1 MTLRVGIAG
10 YGLAGRY
17 FHAPLLKGCGFEVV
31 AIQTSNEERK
41 QHALSDFP
49 DTTVVAT
56 IEELVSKELDL
67 VVVASANLVHA
78 EHAIAAI
85 NAGIPVVVDKPMGRT
100 LVETELI
107 VNAAKKASVGLSTFF
122 NRRWDSDAL
131 TIKKVLASG
140 VLGEVHRIDS
150 RFERFR
156 PELNATSWREN
167 MSAAD
172 GGGQL
177 LDLQP
182 HLISTAIDW
191 FGKAELVTATVRSLR
206 GGADDDSVL
215 VLRHA
220 SGTISYLS
228 ASAVVGAPGPRIR
241 ILGTK
246 GALVIND
253 LDPQEALLRAGKYP
267 EGGTWTVPT
276 NSRAFI
282 HRGDEIEEIKSL
294 PHVPMSHPFVE
305 RLIGSIRRE
314 LLDHTFFWTVTD
326 LEHKLRHYQGYYNQH
341 RTHSGRDGATPVDSD
356 VNRVVDINQ
365 FRWEKYCRGLFELPV
380 AA

>member
-10 YGLAGRY
+10 FGLAGRY
-17 FHAPLLKGCGFEVV
+17 FHAPLLKGCGFNVV
-31 AIQTSNEERK
+31 AIQTSNPQRA
-41 QHALSDFP
+41 QHAREDFP
-49 DTTVVAT
+49 STSVVLSV
-56 IEELVSKELDL
+56 EELVLLDL
-67 VVVASANLVHA
+67 DLIVVASANLVHA
-78 EHAIAAI
+78 EQAIAAI

-100 LVETELI
+100 LAETELI
-107 VNAAKKASVGLSTFF
+107 INAGKKAGVPVTTFF

-140 VLGEVHRIDS
+140 ILGEVHRIDS

-156 PELNATSWREN
+156 PELNAASWREN
-167 MSAAD
+167 MSPSD

-177 LDLQP
+177 LDLHP

-215 VLRHA
+215 VLRHE
-220 SGTISYLS
+220 SGAMSYLS

-241 ILGTK
+241 ILGTQ

-253 LDPQEALLRAGKYP
+253 LDPQEALLRAGKFP

-276 NSRAFI
+276 SSKAFL
-282 HRGDEIEEIKSL
+282 HRGEVVEEIESVPGNYGHFYKQVESAINDGTAWPVSNEDASL
-294 PHVPMSHPFVE
+294 VAKIIDEAREVATHV
-305 RLIGSIRRE
+305 
-314 LLDHTFFWTVTD
+314 
-326 LEHKLRHYQGYYNQH
+326 
-341 RTHSGRDGATPVDSD
+341 
-356 VNRVVDINQ
+356 
-365 FRWEKYCRGLFELPV
+365 
-380 AA
+380 

>member
-1 MTLRVGIAG
+1 MEKSGGLLSYRIVSMSLRVGIAG

-17 FHAPLLKGCGFEVV
+17 FHAPLLKGCGFDVA
-31 AIQTSNEERK
+31 AIQTSNSERLS
-41 QHALSDFP
+41 HALLDFP
-49 DTTVVAT
+49 NTTVVAT
-56 IEELVSKELDL
+56 IEELVAKKLDL

-78 EHAIAAI
+78 QHALAAI
-85 NAGIPVVVDKPMGRT
+85 KAGIPVVVDKPMGRT
-100 LVETELI
+100 FSETEEI
-107 VNAAKKASVGLSTFF
+107 ISAGKSAGIAVSTFF

-140 VLGEVHRIDS
+140 VLGQVYRMDS

-156 PELNATSWREN
+156 PDLNATSWREN
-167 MSAAD
+167 MSASD

-191 FGKAELVTATVRSLR
+191 FGKAQLVTASVRSLR

-215 VLRHA
+215 VLRHDN
-220 SGTISYLS
+220 GVMSYLS

-246 GALVIND
+246 GALVINE

-267 EGGTWTVPT
+267 VKGTWEFPT
-276 NSRAFI
+276 TSQAFI
-282 HRGDEIEEIKSL
+282 HRGDVIEEIESIPGNYGHFYKA
-294 PHVPMSHPFVE
+294 VE
-305 RLIGSIRRE
+305 MAITTGSAWPIPNSEALLVAQLIDQAREIGSRA
-314 LLDHTFFWTVTD
+314 F
-326 LEHKLRHYQGYYNQH
+326 
-341 RTHSGRDGATPVDSD
+341 
-356 VNRVVDINQ
+356 
-365 FRWEKYCRGLFELPV
+365 
-380 AA
+380 

>member
-1 MTLRVGIAG
+1 VTLRVGIAG

-31 AIQTSNEERK
+31 AIQTSNAERK
-41 QHALSDFP
+41 QQAKSDFP
-49 DTTVVAT
+49 ETTVVAT
-56 IEELVSKELDL
+56 IEELVERNLDL

-78 EHAIAAI
+78 KHALAAI
-85 NAGIPVVVDKPMGRT
+85 NAGIPVVVDKPMGRSFA
-100 LVETELI
+100 ETQLI
-107 VNAAKKASVGLSTFF
+107 VNAAKQAGVGLTTFF

-131 TIKKVLASG
+131 TIKKVLVSG
-140 VLGEVHRIDS
+140 VLGEIHRIDS

-156 PELNATSWREN
+156 PELNPGSWREN

-191 FGKAELVTATVRSLR
+191 FGKAELVTANVRSLR

-215 VLRHA
+215 VLRHQ
-220 SGTISYLS
+220 SGVMSYLS

-246 GALVIND
+246 GALVINE
-253 LDPQEALLRAGKYP
+253 LDPQEALLRAGGFP
-267 EGGTWTVPT
+267 EDGTWKVPT
-276 NSRAFI
+276 TSRAFI
-282 HRGDEIEEIKSL
+282 HRGDEIEEIESVPGNYGHFYKEVEAAITTGARWPIPNEDAL
-294 PHVPMSHPFVE
+294 LVAQLIDQAREIGTHV
-305 RLIGSIRRE
+305 
-314 LLDHTFFWTVTD
+314 
-326 LEHKLRHYQGYYNQH
+326 
-341 RTHSGRDGATPVDSD
+341 
-356 VNRVVDINQ
+356 
-365 FRWEKYCRGLFELPV
+365 
-380 AA
+380 

>member
-1 MTLRVGIAG
+1 VSLRVGIAG

-31 AIQTSNEERK
+31 AIQTGNSDRST
-41 QHALSDFP
+41 HAQQDFP
-49 DTTVVAT
+49 NTKVVPT
-56 IEELVSKELDL
+56 IDQLVANQLDL

-78 EHAIAAI
+78 EHALAAI

-100 LVETELI
+100 FAETELI
-107 VNAAKKASVGLSTFF
+107 INAGKEAGVPVSTFF

-140 VLGEVHRIDS
+140 TLGDIHRIDS

-156 PELNATSWREN
+156 PDLNAASWREN
-167 MSAAD
+167 MSASD

-215 VLRHA
+215 VLRHE

-228 ASAVVGAPGPRIR
+228 ASAVVGAPGPRVR

-246 GALVIND
+246 GALVIHE
-253 LDPQEALLRAGKYP
+253 LDPQEALLRAGRFP
-267 EGGTWTVPT
+267 EGGTWTVST
-276 NSRAFI
+276 SSKAFI
-282 HRGDEIEEIKSL
+282 HRGDEIEEIEA
-294 PHVPMSHPFVE
+294 VPGNYAHYYKEVE
-305 RLIGSIRRE
+305 TAIKTGS
-314 LLDHTFFWTVTD
+314 
-326 LEHKLRHYQGYYNQH
+326 
-341 RTHSGRDGATPVDSD
+341 P
-356 VNRVVDINQ
+356 
-365 FRWEKYCRGLFELPV
+365 LPV
-380 AA
+380 TNEDALLVAKLIDQAREVGTRV

>member
-1 MTLRVGIAG
+1 MSLRVGIAG

-31 AIQTSNEERK
+31 AIQTGNPERLA
-41 QHALSDFP
+41 HALSDFP
-49 DTTVVAT
+49 GTSVVT
-56 IEELVSKELDL
+56 SIEELVAHKLDL

-78 EHAIAAI
+78 QHALSAI
-85 NAGIPVVVDKPMGRT
+85 KAGIPVVVDKPMGRT
-100 LVETELI
+100 FIETKEI
-107 VNAAKKASVGLSTFF
+107 VDAAESAGVAVSTFF

-191 FGKAELVTATVRSLR
+191 FGSAELVTASVRSLR
-206 GGADDDSVL
+206 GRADDDSVL
-215 VLRHA
+215 VLQHN
-220 SGTISYLS
+220 SGVMSYLS

-253 LDPQEALLRAGKYP
+253 LDPQEALLRAGKFP
-267 EGGTWTVPT
+267 ENGTWSYPT
-276 NSRAFI
+276 TSQAFL
-282 HRGDEIEEIKSL
+282 HRGDNVEEIESIPGNYGHFYKAVELAITTGA
-294 PHVPMSHPFVE
+294 PWPVPNSDA
-305 RLIGSIRRE
+305 
-314 LLDHTFFWTVTD
+314 LL
-326 LEHKLRHYQGYYNQH
+326 
-341 RTHSGRDGATPVDSD
+341 
-356 VNRVVDINQ
+356 
-365 FRWEKYCRGLFELPV
+365 V
-380 AA
+380 AAIIDQAREIGTRAH

>member
-17 FHAPLLKGCGFEVV
+17 FHAPLLKGCGFNV
-31 AIQTSNEERK
+31 AVIQTSNEERSG
-41 QHALSDFP
+41 HALSDFP
-49 DTTVVAT
+49 NTTVVST
-56 IEELVSKELDL
+56 IEELVSHQLDL

-78 EHAIAAI
+78 NHAIAAI

-100 LVETELI
+100 LAETQEI
-107 VNAAKKASVGLSTFF
+107 VNAGESAGVGVSTFF

-131 TIKKVLASG
+131 TIKSVLASG
-140 VLGEVHRIDS
+140 VLGTVHRMDS

-156 PELNATSWREN
+156 PEVNATSWREN
-167 MSAAD
+167 MSATD

-191 FGKAELVTATVRSLR
+191 FGTAELVTASVRSLR

-215 VLRHA
+215 VLQHK
-220 SGTISYLS
+220 SGVMSYLS

-246 GALVIND
+246 GALVINE

-267 EGGTWTVPT
+267 ENGTWTVPT
-276 NSRAFI
+276 TSQAFI
-282 HRGDEIEEIKSL
+282 HRGDDVEEIES
-294 PHVPMSHPFVE
+294 VPGNYGHFYKA
-305 RLIGSIRRE
+305 IE
-314 LLDHTFFWTVTD
+314 LAITT
-326 LEHKLRHYQGYYNQH
+326 
-341 RTHSGRDGATPVDSD
+341 GATWPIPNSD
-356 VNRVVDINQ
+356 A
-365 FRWEKYCRGLFELPV
+365 LFV
-380 AA
+380 AAMIDQAREIGARAH

>member
-1 MTLRVGIAG
+1 MSLRVGIAG

-17 FHAPLLKGCGFEVV
+17 FHAPLLKGCGFQVV
-31 AIQTSNEERK
+31 AIQTSNSERK

-49 DTTVVAT
+49 DTFVVTT
-56 IEELVSKELDL
+56 IEELVALELDL

-78 EHAIAAI
+78 EHALAAI
-85 NAGIPVVVDKPMGRT
+85 KAGIAVVVDKPMGRSFA
-100 LVETELI
+100 ETQMI
-107 VNAAKKASVGLSTFF
+107 VSAAKEAGVGLSTFF

-131 TIKKVLASG
+131 TVKKVLTSG
-140 VLGEVHRIDS
+140 VLGQVHRIDS

-191 FGKAELVTATVRSLR
+191 FGDAELVTATVRSLR

-215 VLRHA
+215 VLRHQ
-220 SGTISYLS
+220 SGVMSYLS

-267 EGGTWTVPT
+267 EGGSWKVPT
-276 NSRAFI
+276 SSRAFI
-282 HRGDEIEEIKSL
+282 HRGDEVEEIES
-294 PHVPMSHPFVE
+294 VPGNYGYFYKEVE
-305 RLIGSIRRE
+305 AAITKGSAWPIPNDDALLVAQLIDQARE
-314 LLDHTFFWTVTD
+314 VGT
-326 LEHKLRHYQGYYNQH
+326 
-341 RTHSGRDGATPVDSD
+341 
-356 VNRVVDINQ
+356 
-365 FRWEKYCRGLFELPV
+365 RG
-380 AA
+380 

>member
-49 DTTVVAT
+49 DTTVVTT
-56 IEELVSKELDL
+56 IQELVSKDLDL

-100 LVETELI
+100 LTETELI
-107 VNAAKKASVGLSTFF
+107 VDAAKKASVGLSTFF

-282 HRGDEIEEIKSL
+282 HRGDEVDEITSEPGNYAHFYKAVESAIISGSPWPV
-294 PHVPMSHPFVE
+294 PHEDALLVA
-305 RLIGSIRRE
+305 RIIDQARE
-314 LLDHTFFWTVTD
+314 VGT
-326 LEHKLRHYQGYYNQH
+326 
-341 RTHSGRDGATPVDSD
+341 
-356 VNRVVDINQ
+356 
-365 FRWEKYCRGLFELPV
+365 RG
-380 AA
+380 

>member
-1 MTLRVGIAG
+1 MEESGGLLSYRIVSMSLRVGIAG

-31 AIQTSNEERK
+31 AIQTGNPERLA
-41 QHALSDFP
+41 HALSDFP
-49 DTTVVAT
+49 GTSVVT
-56 IEELVSKELDL
+56 SIEELVAHKLDL

-78 EHAIAAI
+78 QHALSAI
-85 NAGIPVVVDKPMGRT
+85 KAGIPVVVDKPMGRT
-100 LVETELI
+100 FIETKEI
-107 VNAAKKASVGLSTFF
+107 VDAAESAGVAVSTFF

-191 FGKAELVTATVRSLR
+191 FGSAELVTASVRSLR

-215 VLRHA
+215 VLQHN
-220 SGTISYLS
+220 SGVMSYLS

-253 LDPQEALLRAGKYP
+253 LDPQEALLRAGKFP
-267 EGGTWTVPT
+267 ENGTWSYPT
-276 NSRAFI
+276 TSQAFL
-282 HRGDEIEEIKSL
+282 HRGDNVEEIESIPGNYGHFYKAVELAITTGA
-294 PHVPMSHPFVE
+294 PWPVPNSDA
-305 RLIGSIRRE
+305 
-314 LLDHTFFWTVTD
+314 LL
-326 LEHKLRHYQGYYNQH
+326 
-341 RTHSGRDGATPVDSD
+341 
-356 VNRVVDINQ
+356 
-365 FRWEKYCRGLFELPV
+365 V
-380 AA
+380 AAIIDQAREIGTRAH

>member
-1 MTLRVGIAG
+1 MEKSGGLLSYRIVSMSLRVGIAG

-31 AIQTSNEERK
+31 AIQTGNPERLA
-41 QHALSDFP
+41 HALSDFP
-49 DTTVVAT
+49 GTSVVT
-56 IEELVSKELDL
+56 SIEELVAHKLDL

-78 EHAIAAI
+78 QHALSAI
-85 NAGIPVVVDKPMGRT
+85 KAGIPVVVDKPMGRT
-100 LVETELI
+100 FIETKEI
-107 VNAAKKASVGLSTFF
+107 VDAAESAGVAVSTFF

-191 FGKAELVTATVRSLR
+191 FGSAELVTASVRSLR

-215 VLRHA
+215 VLQHN
-220 SGTISYLS
+220 SGVMSYLS

-253 LDPQEALLRAGKYP
+253 LDPQEALLRAGKFP
-267 EGGTWTVPT
+267 ENGTWSYPT
-276 NSRAFI
+276 TSQAFL
-282 HRGDEIEEIKSL
+282 HRGDNVEEIESIPGNYGHFYKAVELAITTGAPWPVPNSDALLVASIIDQAREIGTRA
-294 PHVPMSHPFVE
+294 H
-305 RLIGSIRRE
+305 
-314 LLDHTFFWTVTD
+314 
-326 LEHKLRHYQGYYNQH
+326 
-341 RTHSGRDGATPVDSD
+341 
-356 VNRVVDINQ
+356 
-365 FRWEKYCRGLFELPV
+365 
-380 AA
+380 

>member
-1 MTLRVGIAG
+1 MAESGGLLSYRIVSMSLRVGIAG

-31 AIQTSNEERK
+31 AIQTGNPERLA
-41 QHALSDFP
+41 HALSDFP
-49 DTTVVAT
+49 NTSVVT
-56 IEELVSKELDL
+56 SIEELVAHKLDL

-78 EHAIAAI
+78 QHALAAI
-85 NAGIPVVVDKPMGRT
+85 KSGIPVVVDKPMGRT
-100 LVETELI
+100 LAETQEI
-107 VNAAKKASVGLSTFF
+107 VDAAESAGVAVSTFF

-131 TIKKVLASG
+131 TIKKVLATG

-191 FGKAELVTATVRSLR
+191 FGSAKLVTASVRSLR
-206 GGADDDSVL
+206 GGAYDDSVL
-215 VLRHA
+215 VLHHE
-220 SGTISYLS
+220 SGVMSYLS

-253 LDPQEALLRAGKYP
+253 LDPQEALLRAGKFP
-267 EGGTWTVPT
+267 ENGTWSYPT
-276 NSRAFI
+276 TSQAFL
-282 HRGDEIEEIKSL
+282 HRGDEVEEIEA
-294 PHVPMSHPFVE
+294 VPGNYGHFYKAVE
-305 RLIGSIRRE
+305 LAITTGAPWPVPNSDA
-314 LLDHTFFWTVTD
+314 LL
-326 LEHKLRHYQGYYNQH
+326 
-341 RTHSGRDGATPVDSD
+341 
-356 VNRVVDINQ
+356 
-365 FRWEKYCRGLFELPV
+365 V
-380 AA
+380 AAIIDQAREIGTRAH

>member
-1 MTLRVGIAG
+1 
-10 YGLAGRY
+10 
-17 FHAPLLKGCGFEVV
+17 
-31 AIQTSNEERK
+31 
-41 QHALSDFP
+41 
-49 DTTVVAT
+49 
-56 IEELVSKELDL
+56 
-67 VVVASANLVHA
+67 
-78 EHAIAAI
+78 
-85 NAGIPVVVDKPMGRT
+85 MGRT
-100 LVETELI
+100 FIETKEI
-107 VNAAKKASVGLSTFF
+107 VDAAESAGVAVSTFF

-191 FGKAELVTATVRSLR
+191 FGSAELVTASVRSLR

-215 VLRHA
+215 VLQHN
-220 SGTISYLS
+220 SGVMSYLS

-253 LDPQEALLRAGKYP
+253 LDPQEALLRAGKFP
-267 EGGTWTVPT
+267 ENGTWSYPT
-276 NSRAFI
+276 TSQAFL
-282 HRGDEIEEIKSL
+282 HRGDEVEEIEA
-294 PHVPMSHPFVE
+294 VPGNYGHFYKAVE
-305 RLIGSIRRE
+305 LAITTGAPWPVPNSDA
-314 LLDHTFFWTVTD
+314 LL
-326 LEHKLRHYQGYYNQH
+326 
-341 RTHSGRDGATPVDSD
+341 
-356 VNRVVDINQ
+356 
-365 FRWEKYCRGLFELPV
+365 V
-380 AA
+380 AAIIDQAREIGTRAH

>member
-1 MTLRVGIAG
+1 MSLRVGIAG

-17 FHAPLLKGCGFEVV
+17 FHAPLLKGCGFDVV
-31 AIQTSNEERK
+31 AIQTSNAERSE
-41 QHALSDFP
+41 HARTDFP
-49 DTTVVAT
+49 HTKVVTT
-56 IEELVSKELDL
+56 IEELVAQKLDL

-78 EHAIAAI
+78 QHALAAI
-85 NAGIPVVVDKPMGRT
+85 KAGIPVVVDKPMGRT
-100 LVETELI
+100 LAETQEI
-107 VNAAKKASVGLSTFF
+107 VNAGEGAGVGVSTFF

-131 TIKKVLASG
+131 TIKQVLASG
-140 VLGEVHRIDS
+140 VLGQVHRIDS

-191 FGKAELVTATVRSLR
+191 FGSAELVTASVRSLR

-215 VLRHA
+215 VLQHE
-220 SGTISYLS
+220 GGVMSYLS

-253 LDPQEALLRAGKYP
+253 LDPQEALLRAGKFPENGIWTYP
-267 EGGTWTVPT
+267 TT
-276 NSRAFI
+276 SQAFL
-282 HRGDEIEEIKSL
+282 HRGDLVEEIESIPGNYGHFYKS
-294 PHVPMSHPFVE
+294 VE
-305 RLIGSIRRE
+305 LAITTGAPWPIPNSDA
-314 LLDHTFFWTVTD
+314 LL
-326 LEHKLRHYQGYYNQH
+326 
-341 RTHSGRDGATPVDSD
+341 
-356 VNRVVDINQ
+356 
-365 FRWEKYCRGLFELPV
+365 V
-380 AA
+380 AALIDKAREIGTRAF

>member
-1 MTLRVGIAG
+1 MSLRVGIAG

-41 QHALSDFP
+41 QHALFDFP
-49 DTTVVAT
+49 DTIVVTT
-56 IEELVSKELDL
+56 IEELVSKDLDL

-78 EHAIAAI
+78 KHAIAAI

-100 LVETELI
+100 LSETELI
-107 VNAAKKASVGLSTFF
+107 VNAAKKTSVGLSTFF

-156 PELNATSWREN
+156 PELNASSWREN

-282 HRGDEIEEIKSL
+282 HRGDEVEEIASEPGNYAHFYKEVESAITSGSL
-294 PHVPMSHPFVE
+294 WPVPHEDALLVA
-305 RLIGSIRRE
+305 RIIDQARE
-314 LLDHTFFWTVTD
+314 V
-326 LEHKLRHYQGYYNQH
+326 
-341 RTHSGRDGATPVDSD
+341 GA
-356 VNRVVDINQ
+356 
-365 FRWEKYCRGLFELPV
+365 RG
-380 AA
+380 

>member
-1 MTLRVGIAG
+1 MEKSGGLLSYRIVSMSLRVGIAG

-17 FHAPLLKGCGFEVV
+17 FHAPLLKGCGFEVAAV
-31 AIQTSNEERK
+31 QTGNSERAA
-41 QHALSDFP
+41 HALSDFP
-49 DTTVVAT
+49 STTVVAT
-56 IEELVSKELDL
+56 IEELVAQRLDL

-78 EHAIAAI
+78 QHALAAI
-85 NAGIPVVVDKPMGRT
+85 KAGIPVVVDKPMGRT
-100 LVETELI
+100 LAETKEI
-107 VNAAKKASVGLSTFF
+107 VNAGQSAGVAVSTFF

-182 HLISTAIDW
+182 HLISTSIDW
-191 FGKAELVTATVRSLR
+191 FGSAELVTASVRSLR

-215 VLRHA
+215 VLRHN
-220 SGTISYLS
+220 SGVMSYLS

-241 ILGTK
+241 VLGTK

-253 LDPQEALLRAGKYP
+253 LDPQEALLRAGKFP
-267 EGGTWTVPT
+267 ENGTWSYPT
-276 NSRAFI
+276 TSQAFL
-282 HRGDEIEEIKSL
+282 HRGNDVEEIES
-294 PHVPMSHPFVE
+294 VPGNYGHFYKAVE
-305 RLIGSIRRE
+305 LAITTGAPWPVPNSDA
-314 LLDHTFFWTVTD
+314 LL
-326 LEHKLRHYQGYYNQH
+326 
-341 RTHSGRDGATPVDSD
+341 
-356 VNRVVDINQ
+356 
-365 FRWEKYCRGLFELPV
+365 V
-380 AA
+380 AALIDQAREIGTRAQ